1 MATKKKTPASAS
13 ARISDREEKLK
24 ALGLTMAH
32 LEKDFGTGTVMR
44 LGDDAVQDVEVVSTG
59 SIGLDYALGV
69 GGLPRGRI
77 TEIYGPE
84 SSGKT
89 TLAIH
94 VIAEAQKQGGICA
107 IIDAEH
113 AFDRFYA
120 ERLGVDVNNLWIA
133 QPDNG
138 EQALDIAEQL
148 INSGAIDVL
157 VIDSVAALTPKAE
170 IEGEM
175 GDKNVGLHAR
185 LMSQAMRKLTGSISR
200 TRTCC
205 IFINQMREKIGVMF
219 GNPETTTGGNA
230 LKFYASVRIDI
241 RPSQMIKDG
250 DNTIG
255 RLAKVKVVKNK
266 VAPPFMKAEFEIMFG
281 EGISKTGEIVDL
293 GVNTGVIKKSGAWF
307 SYNGSKLG
315 QGREAVKRVIGDNPE
330 LAEELTLKIREVLD
344 DAKRAEH
351 KAGGNPFLPSKDPVL
366 VEESAAPA
374 ADDGGNFG
382 VASSDNVD
390 LFGDD
395 FELDIED

>member
-1 MATKKKTPASAS
+1 MAVKKKAAAAPAAT
-13 ARISDREEKLK
+13 RISDKAEKLK
-24 ALGLTMAH
+24 ALDVTMAH
-32 LEKDFGTGTVMR
+32 LEKDFGAGTVMR
-44 LGDDAVQDVEVVSTG
+44 LGDDAVQDVETISTG
-59 SIGLDYALGV
+59 SLGLDYALGV

-94 VIAEAQKQGGICA
+94 VIAEAQKRGGICA

-120 ERLGVDVNNLWIA
+120 EKLGVDVNNLWLA

-185 LMSQAMRKLTGSISR
+185 LMSQAMRKLTGTISR

-205 IFINQMREKIGVMF
+205 IFINQIREKIGVMF

-230 LKFYASVRIDI
+230 LKFYSSVRIEI
-241 RPSQMIKDG
+241 RPSSFIKDG
-250 DNTIG
+250 DVTIG

-281 EGISKTGEIVDL
+281 EGISKAGEIIDM
-293 GVNTGVIKKSGAWF
+293 
-307 SYNGSKLG
+307 
-315 QGREAVKRVIGDNPE
+315 AV
-330 LAEELTLKIREVLD
+330 
-344 DAKRAEH
+344 
-351 KAGGNPFLPSKDPVL
+351 
-366 VEESAAPA
+366 
-374 ADDGGNFG
+374 
-382 VASSDNVD
+382 
-390 LFGDD
+390 
-395 FELDIED
+395 